1 MLPLRPV
8 RVSAA
13 SSALRIASSRLSTT
27 AANSGS
33 IGQARQLACVERC
46 IGRDDHHDR
55 AAADLRQ
62 RLIEQLEWLFLLRGV
77 PDYLRSNNGA
87 EFIVSALQKWLH
99 DRHCHTLYIKP
110 GSSGETA

>member
-1 MLPLRPV
+1 M
-8 RVSAA
+8 
-13 SSALRIASSRLSTT
+13 RIASSRLSTPT
-27 AANSGS
+27 ANSGA

-62 RLIEQLEWLFLLRGV
+62 RLIEQLEWSFLPRGV
-77 PDYLRSNNGA
+77 PDHLRSDNGV

-99 DRHCHTLYIKP
+99 DRHCHTLYIKA